1 MVKRLL
7 MFIAMIAMI
16 PAVDA
21 QPRLNRY
28 RCNTHTHTTARPN
41 SDANGTPDFV
51 ARWYKAHGYQCV
63 VITDHEYLTDV
74 EPLNRDHGAD
84 STFLAIR
91 GQEITQILRD
101 DSHHGGARHAHV
113 NGIGTSRVIMP
124 VGHPAKAAE
133 GISMAEAY
141 QRNTAAIAAAG
152 GIAQVNHPNLFWS
165 VRPADLLTIAQ
176 PFLMEIWNAFP
187 SSNNLGG
194 ADGSDGAGGGTVS
207 PSTEGL
213 WDDLLSRGRIVWGV
227 ASDDVHEYYK
237 LDDRESPTPGKAWIV
252 VRAPALTTEHVM
264 EALRAGRFYAS
275 TGVVLDTYEA
285 DDRGIAMTLV
295 PPTNW
300 NTTIKLPTRFVT
312 RFIGEQG
319 RVLAEVHGTS
329 PSYRFTGGER
339 YVRASITDSDGRRA
353 WTQPV
358 FRDERAEINRADAT
372 SRLRTPRN

>member
-1 MVKRLL
+1 MNKLFV
-7 MFIAMIAMI
+7 ACMIAAMVAI
-16 PAVDA
+16 TTADA
-21 QPRLNRY
+21 QSPRLNWY

-51 ARWYKAHGYQCV
+51 ANWYKSHGYQCI

-74 EPLNRDHGAD
+74 EPLNRDPLNRDLLNRDQGD
-84 STFLAIR
+84 FLVIR
-91 GQEITQILRD
+91 GQEITQIVRD
-101 DSHHGGARHAHV
+101 ASHPGGVRHAHV
-113 NGIGTSRVIMP
+113 NGLDISRAIMP
-124 VGHPAKAAE
+124 VGHPEKAAE
-133 GISMAEAY
+133 GITMADAY
-141 QRNTAAIAAAG
+141 QRNTSAIAAAG

-165 VRPADLLTIAQ
+165 VRAADLLTIAQ

-194 ADGSDGAGGGTVS
+194 EDDAGTVS

-213 WDDLLSRGRIVWGV
+213 WDDLLTRGRVVWGV

-252 VRAPALTTEHVM
+252 VRAPSLTREHVM
-264 EALRAGRFYAS
+264 DALRAGRFYAS
-275 TGVVLDTYEA
+275 TGIVLDTYDQ
-285 DDRGIAMTLV
+285 DDREIAMTFV

-300 NTTIKLPTRFVT
+300 NTTIKLPTRFIT
-312 RFIGEQG
+312 KFIGEHG
-319 RVLAEVHGTS
+319 RLLAEVRGTS
-329 PSYRFTGGER
+329 PRYRFKGDER

-358 FRDERAEINRADAT
+358 FRAINRPDAAN
-372 SRLRTPRN
+372 LPRTRN